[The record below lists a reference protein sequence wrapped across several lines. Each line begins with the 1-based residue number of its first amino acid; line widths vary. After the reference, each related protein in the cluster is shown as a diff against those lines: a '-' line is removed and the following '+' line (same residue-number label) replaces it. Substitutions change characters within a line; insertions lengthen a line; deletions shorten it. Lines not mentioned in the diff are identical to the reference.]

1 MSKLVVFGP
10 WVGEF
15 SYEFSWWVPE
25 IRELRNNQYAEYD
38 AFHVGYKGRRGLYKD
53 FIDKYISYPDEVGD
67 TITRESIN
75 PAFKFVAF
83 LCLFLLLYLNY

>member
-53 FIDKYISYPDEVGD
+53 FIDK
-67 TITRESIN
+67 
-75 PAFKFVAF
+75 
-83 LCLFLLLYLNY
+83 